1 MQYSHRKKKKT
12 EWDMGE
18 YMPTNEQISARLWC
32 IKNGIKIS
40 PFARQPGSW
49 YIDITV
55 NGKTNRSPHIYI
67 KDLIWEKI
75 YEYYKYYYDKYKK

>member
-32 IKNGIKIS
+32 IKNGISICVVPCS
-40 PFARQPGSW
+40 
-49 YIDITV
+49 
-55 NGKTNRSPHIYI
+55 
-67 KDLIWEKI
+67 
-75 YEYYKYYYDKYKK
+75 KYSGPKMILV